1 MKQKPRITNKNIK
14 IAPGKPIIQ
23 KGKGSMIT
31 SLRKNQKV
39 KEKQS
44 TMNNIKASLKEN
56 QGIME
61 NIKDKRGLLE
71 IKNSD
76 QN

>member
-1 MKQKPRITNKNIK
+1 
-14 IAPGKPIIQ
+14 
-23 KGKGSMIT
+23 MIT
-31 SLRKNQKV
+31 SLRKNQEI

-44 TMNNIKASLKEN
+44 TMNNIKASIKEN

-61 NIKDKRGLLE
+61 NIKEKRGLLE
-71 IKNSD
+71 IKNSY

>member
-1 MKQKPRITNKNIK
+1 MKQKPSITNKNIK

-31 SLRKNQKV
+31 SLRKNQEI

-44 TMNNIKASLKEN
+44 TMNNIKASIKEN
-56 QGIME
+56 Q
-61 NIKDKRGLLE
+61 
-71 IKNSD
+71 
-76 QN
+76 